1 MAKRHIQIPESK
13 EVKDL
18 FGECVEVFGQ
28 GSTVAGF
35 FQNVGLRSVDDVKM
49 LLGEIKRHEVAL
61 GATRQRIEQYIMDN
75 RIDDEEADKF
85 QQYVDDLYG
94 DMNG

>member
-1 MAKRHIQIPESK
+1 MAKRHIKIDEST

-18 FGECVEVFGQ
+18 FGECVGVYGT
-28 GSTVAGF
+28 GSAVAGF
-35 FQNVGLRSVDDVKM
+35 FQNPGLRSIDDVKI
-49 LLGEIKRHEVAL
+49 LLEEVKRQEINM